1 MPLVLLQASLAYQ
14 VRVKVVE
21 QASPVLLSLG
31 CSVVPLQLSDAV
43 GSVNTGVYVAGHP
56 STVVGAAAAPIV
68 GDVVSCTV
76 MLWLTVPLVLLQAS
90 LAYQVRVKVVEQASP
105 VLLSLGCNVVPLQL
119 SDAVGSVKLGVYVA
133 GHPSTVVG
141 AAAAPIVGDV
151 VSCTVML

>member
-1 MPLVLLQASLAYQ
+1 MLLQASLAYH

-31 CSVVPLQLSDAV
+31 CSVVPLQLSEDV

-90 LAYQVRVKVVEQASP
+90 LAYQVRVNVVEQASP
-105 VLLSLGCNVVPLQL
+105 VLLSLGCSVAALQL
-119 SDAVGSVKLGVYVA
+119 SEDVGSVNTGVYVA
-133 GHPSTVVG
+133 GQPSTVVG